1 VGWSWNVRVVLHS
14 SELYALDLDM
24 LSPMSWRVW
33 TLGVGAVYELPKNV
47 RRVDDVDCVHRM
59 SADVRIPSGHGGWKA
74 RSYMMLAL
82 GW

>member
-14 SELYALDLDM
+14 SELYALDM

-47 RRVDDVDCVHRM
+47 GRVGDVDGVHRM
-59 SADVRIPSGHGGWKA
+59 SADVRIPSGHGGWEA
-74 RSYMMLAL
+74 HSYMRLVL
-82 GW
+82 GR